1 MATATSDALPLDI
14 FVDANGKL
22 WRVVARIDQP
32 SIEMEEIE
40 PSMPGNGRVRKR
52 GATTARTWDGF
63 KLIHRQ
69 ACEHKF
75 SKGMLMPEGGHAST
89 CDKCGEL
96 VKFPE

>member
-1 MATATSDALPLDI
+1 MVNATRDALPLDI
-14 FVDANGKL
+14 FVDGNGKL

-40 PSMPGNGRVRKR
+40 PSMPAGGCVRKR
-52 GATTARTWDGF
+52 GAIAARTWDGF

-75 SKGMLMPEGGHAST
+75 SSGFLLPEGGHGAK
-89 CDKCGEL
+89 CDKCGET
-96 VKFPE
+96 VKVPA